1 MTKGTHKIKMNQMKA
16 KEKKLKIT
24 SSEKR
29 ILAAYNRDEF
39 QSIQSPEQLEN
50 LRSAARA
57 TTLKDQRINI
67 RMSSDDLRDIREIA
81 REEGLPYQS
90 LIASILHKYVTGR
103 LIERKRDRKTLKRAR

>member
-1 MTKGTHKIKMNQMKA
+1 MSSRSKTRLI
-16 KEKKLKIT
+16 

-39 QSIQSPEQLEN
+39 KSIQSPEQLEN
-50 LRSAARA
+50 VRSAARA
-57 TTLKDQRINI
+57 TRLKDQRINI
-67 RMSSDDLRDIREIA
+67 RMSSDDLHDIREIA

-103 LIERKRDRKTLKRAR
+103 LVERRRDRKTLKRAR

>member
-1 MTKGTHKIKMNQMKA
+1 MKA
-16 KEKKLKIT
+16 KENKLKLT

-39 QSIQSPEQLEN
+39 KSIQSPEQLEN
-50 LRSAARA
+50 VRSAARA

-67 RMSSDDLRDIREIA
+67 RMSSDDLHDIREIA

-103 LIERKRDRKTLKRAR
+103 LVERKRDRKIHKRAR

>member
-1 MTKGTHKIKMNQMKA
+1 MSSRSKTR
-16 KEKKLKIT
+16 LT

-39 QSIQSPEQLEN
+39 KSIQSPEQLEN
-50 LRSAARA
+50 VRSAARA
-57 TTLKDQRINI
+57 TRLKDQRINI
-67 RMSSDDLRDIREIA
+67 RMSADDLHDIREIA

-103 LIERKRDRKTLKRAR
+103 LVERRRDRKTLKRAR

>member
-1 MTKGTHKIKMNQMKA
+1 VKA
-16 KEKKLKIT
+16 KENKLKLT

-39 QSIQSPEQLEN
+39 KSIQSPEQLEN
-50 LRSAARA
+50 VRSAARA
-57 TTLKDQRINI
+57 TMLKDQRINI
-67 RMSSDDLRDIREIA
+67 RMSSDDLHDIREIA

-103 LIERKRDRKTLKRAR
+103 LVERKRDRKTHKRTR

>member
-1 MTKGTHKIKMNQMKA
+1 MSSRSKTRLI
-16 KEKKLKIT
+16 

-39 QSIQSPEQLEN
+39 KSIQSPEQLEN
-50 LRSAARA
+50 VRSAARA
-57 TTLKDQRINI
+57 TRLKDQRINI
-67 RMSSDDLRDIREIA
+67 RMSADDLHDIREIA

-103 LIERKRDRKTLKRAR
+103 LVERRRDRKTLKRAR

>member
-1 MTKGTHKIKMNQMKA
+1 MNSRSKTK
-16 KEKKLKIT
+16 LT

-29 ILAAYNRDEF
+29 ILTTYNRDEF
-39 QSIQSPEQLEN
+39 KSIQSPEQLEN
-50 LRSAARA
+50 VRSAARA

-67 RMSSDDLRDIREIA
+67 RMSSDDLDDIREIA